1 MLQRKDNPVA
11 QQIGDQATYIQ
22 QQQQPIEV
30 IDIYSDSSDSES
42 ESDPVTPS
50 VSSYANI
57 LRQQDLNRGTG
68 DVSFQSYSQS
78 AQCDEYEEYEKEFKK
93 ELQCS
98 WRNETYGDDYDYSIT
113 NAVTI
118 RNWMYDPRHSE
129 GDFVNLTAIVAE
141 V

>member
-1 MLQRKDNPVA
+1 MLLSRFFSLIFCSSGRLILLPSKLGIKQL
-11 QQIGDQATYIQ
+11 TYIQ

-50 VSSYANI
+50 VSSYANS

-78 AQCDEYEEYEKEFKK
+78 AQCDEYAEYEKDFRKD
-93 ELQCS
+93 LQCS
-98 WRNETYGDDYDYSIT
+98 WRNET
-113 NAVTI
+113 
-118 RNWMYDPRHSE
+118 
-129 GDFVNLTAIVAE
+129 
-141 V
+141 